1 MLGIYKR
8 KESGRSMV
16 EIVGVLAMMGLITAG
31 AFVLIRN
38 GMATQKRNTVIDD
51 VSKIVTGIRT
61 LYAEYDDLSEL
72 KNKGNDAMAAM
83 EIDTKGPYE
92 NTVYSVDMD
101 ASDSSR
107 FVITIKK
114 LPAKDCVVLA
124 AKKWPDSVPG
134 GKTSNCTSGGDYKIA
149 ITYDK

>member
-1 MLGIYKR
+1 MSKIFIG

-16 EIVGVLAMMGLITAG
+16 EIVGVLAMMALMTVG

-61 LYAEYDDLSEL
+61 LYAEHDDLSKL
-72 KNKGNDAMAAM
+72 KDKGDDALAAL
-83 EIDTKGPYE
+83 EISTSGPYE
-92 NTVYSVDMD
+92 NSVYSVNKDS
-101 ASDSSR
+101 SDNSR
-107 FVITIKK
+107 FVITIKN
-114 LPAKDCVVLA
+114 LPKRDCVVLA
-124 AKKWPDSVPG
+124 TKKWPESVGTP
-134 GKTSNCTSGGDYKIA
+134 TSSCTSGGDFKIT